1 MTSDSVLPPLFP
13 FDPPMLGHPPVVW
26 WQATPTCPKD
36 VLALPHHMVRGGV
49 DTRCPMKGSKRRFI
63 GVRSTSGQGH
73 SLIPLAK
80 AIRFG
85 QSGYASG

>member
-1 MTSDSVLPPLFP
+1 MTPSLVLPPLFP
-13 FDPPMLGHPPVVW
+13 FDSPMLGHPPAVW
-26 WQATPTCPKD
+26 WQTTPTCAKD

-49 DTRCPMKGSKRRFI
+49 GTKRPMKGRFI

-85 QSGYASG
+85 QSGYVSG